1 MAACPSDSFLDAG
14 IQCRTPAGVC
24 DVSEECTGTSAQCP
38 VDAKAPATTVCR
50 GDAGP
55 CDTVEFCTGTGNV
68 CPTDVFAP
76 ANSLAC
82 APSRCTGFSA
92 ACTTSCNDSS
102 GCADT
107 VRSVC
112 FNNVC
117 ATSKVVFVTSTTY
130 PTNLGIDGGDIACAT
145 QAADAG
151 LSGRFLPWMATA
163 SLYPRNRFTSYN
175 QPYARVD
182 KVVVGANLPDFYD
195 GQLLAPIIRDER
207 GVQISTVFNV
217 LSGVAPSGIV
227 QVNFPSNVSTNY
239 TCANW
244 TSAAATNTGL
254 FGGANSFGQA
264 WTAGSSLPL
273 CSSVPASRLYC
284 FEQ

>member
-1 MAACPSDSFLDAG
+1 M
-14 IQCRTPAGVC
+14 
-24 DVSEECTGTSAQCP
+24 
-38 VDAKAPATTVCR
+38 
-50 GDAGP
+50 
-55 CDTVEFCTGTGNV
+55 
-68 CPTDVFAP
+68 
-76 ANSLAC
+76 
-82 APSRCTGFSA
+82 
-92 ACTTSCNDSS
+92 
-102 GCADT
+102 
-107 VRSVC
+107 RSVC

-130 PTNLGIDGGDIACAT
+130 PTNIGIDGGDIACAT

-151 LSGRFLPWMATA
+151 LTGRFLPWMATA